1 MTEESPAPW
10 ATEASSADDGPRS
23 DDESTPPRSTESTP
37 TQSTESAPAWPVEST
52 TTHLETPWLTVGDD
66 TVHRPDGE
74 TAAYYWAATDPSVAV
89 VAHDQTAD
97 ELVLVEQ
104 YRPKL
109 GRAFRELPA
118 GGIEDGETP
127 VAAARRELR
136 EETGYRAE
144 TVEELGVYYP
154 AGVLRMARHVC
165 YATDLTPG
173 EPDTDDGEQITVERV
188 ESETAVETALSEPT
202 TGWTVTPL
210 LWARETGRL

>member
-1 MTEESPAPW
+1 MTGESPAPW
-10 ATEASSADDGPRS
+10 TTEESSGDDGPRS
-23 DDESTPPRSTESTP
+23 DDESTP
-37 TQSTESAPAWPVEST
+37 TQSTESAAAWSVEST

-66 TVHRPDGE
+66 TVRRPNGE
-74 TAAYYWAATDPSVAV
+74 TAAYYWAATNPSVAV

-97 ELVLVEQ
+97 ELVFVEQ

-109 GRAFRELPA
+109 GRAFREFPA
-118 GGIEDGETP
+118 GGIEDSETP
-127 VAAARRELR
+127 AAAARRELR

-165 YATDLTPG
+165 YATDLAPG

>member
-1 MTEESPAPW
+1 MTGESPAPW
-10 ATEASSADDGPRS
+10 ATEESSGDDGPRS
-23 DDESTPPRSTESTP
+23 DDESTP
-37 TQSTESAPAWPVEST
+37 TQSAGSAAAWPVEST

-66 TVHRPDGE
+66 TVRRPNGE
-74 TAAYYWAATDPSVAV
+74 TAVYYWASTDPSVAV

-136 EETGYRAE
+136 EETGYVAGS
-144 TVEELGVYYP
+144 VERLTSVEPANGFSDAVFHYY
-154 AGVLRMARHVC
+154 VARDC
-165 YATDLTPG
+165 EAASEQDL
-173 EPDTDDGEQITVERV
+173 DTDESIEVTTEPFDDLLAAAKAGEIRDGR
-188 ESETAVETALSEPT
+188 TAYGVCQYALAELS
-202 TGWTVTPL
+202 V
-210 LWARETGRL
+210 